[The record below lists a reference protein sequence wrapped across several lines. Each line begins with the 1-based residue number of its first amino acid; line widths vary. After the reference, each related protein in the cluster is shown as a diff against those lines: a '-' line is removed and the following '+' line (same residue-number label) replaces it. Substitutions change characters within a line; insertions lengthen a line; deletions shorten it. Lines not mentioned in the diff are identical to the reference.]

1 MPLFSRIKGSI
12 LQNTGSTARDHLA
25 SERTYLSWMRT
36 GLGFLALGIG
46 VERFNQLD
54 LAGLVP
60 TPKQREGESKLEG
73 EQLAR
78 KSGGRSDELVKIL
91 LGSGL
96 GSILYGTTRYFSN
109 MSYLQKGLFKPS
121 YYGAAVLAGGITG
134 IASVAYWRM
143 ARDRIENDDS
153 KR

>member
-1 MPLFSRIKGSI
+1 MPLFSRIKGSV

-54 LAGLVP
+54 LAGLLP
-60 TPKQREGESKLEG
+60 TPKLEG

-143 ARDRIENDDS
+143 ARDRIENDAS